1 MLIILSFRS
10 IKISV
15 NCYNSYSNTRFVSA
29 MAFATFQDGVLRKI
43 FAVALKPSHVD
54 ANASPPVVH
63 LADLEQE
70 LRAEASGT
78 DNSTAPLMIDQDS
91 IERALMSRLS
101 SPPASYPQWPVQ
113 YLMGCYNR
121 AMEEA
126 RSVSLLKDAADQQ
139 RLIDSLTLARQLAVS
154 YTGFILTLEMFP
166 QPLNAQTRG
175 SLQLLDSLFATF
187 TSSSSSGGLGFIGAS
202 SSTAPPLIPDTV
214 TAETQVV
221 PMPAGFLEDLA
232 TRFAEEGFSEMLQ
245 MMVPSLMKRLS
256 TISVLGDFSAPLGV
270 VERLVT
276 SKPVASILIKLPGWV
291 PRADSEGRAVEFQT
305 LLGTAFGISA
315 IPDLSTHPL
324 KPSVRVPDVV
334 AQYFP
339 QPDALRQSDVRSS
352 IASIHAALG
361 QLHSQLHRIM
371 MALLRNSETR
381 DAALSW
387 LAAAIR
393 TNQERA
399 KMRPD
404 VKKSATDGFMINIVA
419 VMLRMCE
426 PFMDPA
432 SGKAWSKLNARYASD
447 PVARGRCFDD
457 DTRLAATS
465 EVVAAWA
472 SGSGN
477 AADGADNGG
486 VSKEGTSTE
495 SYHFICEIFFLTG
508 MALRL
513 GFSKSLDTCTG
524 LVRTAQH
531 YAEDAEG
538 APGPQAM
545 GLRAASQRFKGI
557 AIAMETCFK
566 QDSLIND
573 VIAYYRLLSA
583 YLLRLACPSAAAGG
597 PPTLPLP
604 EPAPMEF
611 ASLPEFYVEDLCVAL
626 TWVARGRPDLVS
638 GQRMDEYMLFFTV
651 FMGSP
656 GYVKNPYLR
665 GKMVEA
671 LTSYMPPNE
680 DEGSDNWRPRVGG
693 GRAADE
699 VAMLFEVH
707 PLVIG
712 NMVRALISLFVDIER
727 TDRANAFYE
736 KFNMR
741 YHIGEIMGYL
751 WRLPQHRGAW
761 RDVALSDPKLYIRFV
776 NFILADSQHLLQE
789 ALDTLPAVQETERLQ
804 DDRAAWDALGQNER
818 ADRLQALETHRNHLR
833 SDFAL
838 AEIYLKTMNFTSED
852 STVASRFFDVQV
864 RDRQARILNFFL
876 RYLTLPSERRRLKLK
891 DPERYGWRPKEL
903 IASLASVH
911 VNLYRTDKQAWCEAV
926 AADTDYYGPNPEIFE
941 ELISVL
947 RALGL
952 ASPDFIS
959 DLEALAVGA
968 AAAVANAAAEED
980 AFEDIPEE
988 YEDQLLGG
996 IMWDPVKLPSGQI
1009 VNRATILQQLLTD
1022 QRDPFN
1028 RAPMTEEDL
1037 IECPELKAEVAA
1049 WVADQR
1055 AKRKANSGGGSVGSG
1070 GAGEPMES

>member
-1 MLIILSFRS
+1 
-10 IKISV
+10 
-15 NCYNSYSNTRFVSA
+15 
-29 MAFATFQDGVLRKI
+29 
-43 FAVALKPSHVD
+43 
-54 ANASPPVVH
+54 
-63 LADLEQE
+63 
-70 LRAEASGT
+70 
-78 DNSTAPLMIDQDS
+78 
-91 IERALMSRLS
+91 MSRLS
-101 SPPASYPQWPVQ
+101 NPPASYPQWPVQ
-113 YLMGCYNR
+113 YLMGCYAR
-121 AMEEA
+121 ASEET
-126 RSVSLLKDAADQQ
+126 RSVSLLKDASDQQ
-139 RLIDSLTLARQLAVS
+139 RLIDTLTLARQLAVS

-166 QPLNAQTRG
+166 QPPNAQSRG
-175 SLQLLDSLFATF
+175 ALQLLDSLITVF
-187 TSSSSSGGLGFIGAS
+187 TSSASSGGLGFIGS
-202 SSTAPPLIPDTV
+202 SASTAPPLIPDAI
-214 TAETQVV
+214 TAETQIV

-232 TRFAEEGFSEMLQ
+232 TRFAEDGFSDMLQ
-245 MMVPSLMKRLS
+245 LIGMSLMKKLS
-256 TISVLGDFSAPLGV
+256 TLSILGDFAVPLGV
-270 VERLVT
+270 LERLCT
-276 SKPVASILIKLPGWV
+276 CKSVAAILVALPGWL
-291 PRADSEGRAVEFQT
+291 PRADSDGRAVEFQT

-315 IPDLSTHPL
+315 IPDLSGHPL
-324 KPSVRVPDVV
+324 KPSVRLPDVV

-339 QPDALRQSDVRSS
+339 KAEGLRQSDVRSAV
-352 IASIHAALG
+352 ASINAALG

-371 MALLRNSETR
+371 MALLRNSDTR

-387 LAAAIR
+387 IASAIR

-404 VKKSATDGFMINIVA
+404 VKKAATDGFMINIVA
-419 VMLRMCE
+419 VLLKMCE

-432 SGKAWSKLNARYASD
+432 SGKAWSKLDSRYASD
-447 PVARGRCFDD
+447 PAARGRCFDD

-465 EVVAAWA
+465 EAVSAWA
-472 SGSGN
+472 IGNTAAPAGGSGSGAN
-477 AADGADNGG
+477 TEGANN
-486 VSKEGTSTE
+486 STT

-513 GFSKSLDTCTG
+513 GFAKGMETCTS
-524 LVRTAQH
+524 LVRTADH
-531 YAEDAEG
+531 YAEDAEA
-538 APGPQAM
+538 APGPQAAA
-545 GLRAASQRFKGI
+545 LRAASQRFKGI
-557 AIAMETCFK
+557 AYTVETCYK
-566 QDSLIND
+566 QDSLLAE

-597 PPTLPLP
+597 PPSLPLP

-626 TWVARGRPDLVS
+626 TWVARARPDLV
-638 GQRMDEYMLFFTV
+638 GTQRMDEYMLFFTV

-656 GYVKNPYLR
+656 SYVRNPYLR

-680 DEGSDNWRPRVGG
+680 EEGRDNWRPRVGG

-699 VAMLFEVH
+699 VATLFEVH

-761 RDVALSDPKLYIRFV
+761 REVAVSDPKLYIRFV

-804 DDRAAWDALGQNER
+804 DDRAAWDALNQNER
-818 ADRLQALETHRNHLR
+818 ADRLQALDSHRNHLR

-838 AEIYLKTMNFTSED
+838 AEIYLKTMKFTSQD
-852 STVASRFFDVQV
+852 PTVASRFFDVQV

-876 RYLTLPSERRRLKLK
+876 RYLTLPAERRRLKLK

-911 VNLYRTDKQAWCEAV
+911 VNLYRIDKEAWCEAV

-959 DLEALAVGA
+959 DLEALAAGA
-968 AAAVANAAAEED
+968 AAAVANTTAEED
-980 AFEDIPEE
+980 AFEDIPDE

-1055 AKRKANSGGGSVGSG
+1055 AKRKAASGGG
-1070 GAGEPMES
+1070 GAEPMEES

>member
-1 MLIILSFRS
+1 
-10 IKISV
+10 
-15 NCYNSYSNTRFVSA
+15 
-29 MAFATFQDGVLRKI
+29 MA
-43 FAVALKPSHVD
+43 
-54 ANASPPVVH
+54 
-63 LADLEQE
+63 
-70 LRAEASGT
+70 
-78 DNSTAPLMIDQDS
+78 
-91 IERALMSRLS
+91 RLS
-101 SPPASYPQWPVQ
+101 NPPASYPQWPVQ
-113 YLMGCYNR
+113 YLMGCYAR

-126 RSVSLLKDAADQQ
+126 RGVSLLKDAGDQQ
-139 RLIDSLTLARQLAVS
+139 RLIDALTLARQLTIS
-154 YTGFILTLEMFP
+154 YTGFILTMEMFP
-166 QPLNAQTRG
+166 QPPNAQVRG
-175 SLQLLDSLFATF
+175 SLQLLDSLFTAF
-187 TSSSSSGGLGFIGAS
+187 TNSSGSGGLGFIGVP
-202 SSTAPPLIPDTV
+202 SSTAPPLISEHV

-232 TRFAEEGFSEMLQ
+232 TRFAEEGFEDMLSKII
-245 MMVPSLMKRLS
+245 PTLMRKLS

-270 VERLVT
+270 LERLVT
-276 SKPVASILIKLPGWV
+276 SKPVAPVLVELRGWV
-291 PRADSEGRAVEFQT
+291 PRPDSDGRAIEFQT

-315 IPDLSTHPL
+315 IPDLSSHPL
-324 KPSVRVPDVV
+324 KPSVRLPDVV

-339 QPDALRQSDVRSS
+339 QPDALRQSEVRSS
-352 IASIHAALG
+352 ISSIHSALG

-387 LAAAIR
+387 LASAIC

-419 VMLRMCE
+419 VMLRMCD

-432 SGKAWSKLNARYASD
+432 SGKAWSKLNSRYASD
-447 PVARGRCFDD
+447 PQARGRCFDD

-465 EVVAAWA
+465 EAVAAWA
-472 SGSGN
+472 SSGN
-477 AADGADNGG
+477 GDGASADNA
-486 VSKEGTSTE
+486 EGNS

-513 GFSKSLDTCTG
+513 GFSKAIETCTG

-538 APGPQAM
+538 APPHQA
-545 GLRAASQRFKGI
+545 GTLRAVSQRFKGI

-566 QDSLIND
+566 QDSLINE

-626 TWVARGRPDLVS
+626 TWVARARPDLVS
-638 GQRMDEYMLFFTV
+638 AQRMDEYMLFFTV

-656 GYVKNPYLR
+656 SYVKNPYLR

-680 DEGSDNWRPRVGG
+680 DEGRDSWRPRVGG

-699 VAMLFEVH
+699 VATLFEVH

-761 RDVALSDPKLYIRFV
+761 RDVAVSDPKLYIRFV

-789 ALDTLPAVQETERLQ
+789 ALDTLPSVQETERLQ
-804 DDRAAWDALGQNER
+804 DDRAAWDALNQNER

-852 STVASRFFDVQV
+852 PTVASRFFDVQV

-968 AAAVANAAAEED
+968 AAAVSNAAAEED
-980 AFEDIPEE
+980 AFENIPEE

-1037 IECPELKAEVAA
+1037 VECPELKAEVAA

-1055 AKRKANSGGGSVGSG
+1055 AKRKARDGASG
-1070 GAGEPMES
+1070 GAEAMES

>member
-1 MLIILSFRS
+1 M
-10 IKISV
+10 
-15 NCYNSYSNTRFVSA
+15 
-29 MAFATFQDGVLRKI
+29 
-43 FAVALKPSHVD
+43 
-54 ANASPPVVH
+54 
-63 LADLEQE
+63 
-70 LRAEASGT
+70 
-78 DNSTAPLMIDQDS
+78 
-91 IERALMSRLS
+91 
-101 SPPASYPQWPVQ
+101 
-113 YLMGCYNR
+113 
-121 AMEEA
+121 
-126 RSVSLLKDAADQQ
+126 
-139 RLIDSLTLARQLAVS
+139 
-154 YTGFILTLEMFP
+154 
-166 QPLNAQTRG
+166 
-175 SLQLLDSLFATF
+175 
-187 TSSSSSGGLGFIGAS
+187 
-202 SSTAPPLIPDTV
+202 
-214 TAETQVV
+214 
-221 PMPAGFLEDLA
+221 
-232 TRFAEEGFSEMLQ
+232 
-245 MMVPSLMKRLS
+245 
-256 TISVLGDFSAPLGV
+256 
-270 VERLVT
+270 
-276 SKPVASILIKLPGWV
+276 
-291 PRADSEGRAVEFQT
+291 
-305 LLGTAFGISA
+305 
-315 IPDLSTHPL
+315 
-324 KPSVRVPDVV
+324 KPSVRAPDVV

-339 QPDALRQSDVRSS
+339 QPDALRQSDVRSAVS
-352 IASIHAALG
+352 SIHAALG

-387 LAAAIR
+387 LASVIR

-404 VKKSATDGFMINIVA
+404 VKKSATDGFMVNVVA

-432 SGKAWSKLNARYASD
+432 SGKAWSKLNSRYASD
-447 PVARGRCFDD
+447 PEARGRCFDD

-465 EVVAAWA
+465 EAVAAWA
-472 SGSGN
+472 SGNGS
-477 AADGADNGG
+477 AADGATNGG
-486 VSKEGTSTE
+486 AQQQKE
-495 SYHFICEIFFLTG
+495 SYHFICEIFFLAG

-513 GFSKSLDTCTG
+513 GFSKSLDTCTS

-538 APGPQAM
+538 APGPQSM
-545 GLRAASQRFKGI
+545 TLRAASQRFKGI

-583 YLLRLACPSAAAGG
+583 YLLRLACPSAAAGR
-597 PPTLPLP
+597 PPSLPLP

-656 GYVKNPYLR
+656 SYIKNPYLR

-680 DEGSDNWRPRVGG
+680 DDGGDNWRPRVGG

-761 RDVALSDPKLYIRFV
+761 REVAMSDPKLYIRFV

-804 DDRAAWDALGQNER
+804 DDRAAWDALNQNDR

-852 STVASRFFDVQV
+852 PTVASRFFDVQV

-876 RYLTLPSERRRLKLK
+876 RYLTLPAERRRLKLK

-952 ASPDFIS
+952 ASPDFIA

-980 AFEDIPEE
+980 AFEDIPDE

-1055 AKRKANSGGGSVGSG
+1055 AKRKAGGEGDG
-1070 GAGEPMES
+1070 GEPMES